1 MELNRPEFA
10 VLLPTVAARKQLQE
24 EKKQEIFHAAFFKE
38 KILLKQGKP
47 KKKTKK
53 KTKNKNKPKT
63 KIKYQLESQG
73 SNVCTRVRFF

>member
-47 KKKTKK
+47 KKKTK
-53 KTKNKNKPKT
+53 NKNKPKT